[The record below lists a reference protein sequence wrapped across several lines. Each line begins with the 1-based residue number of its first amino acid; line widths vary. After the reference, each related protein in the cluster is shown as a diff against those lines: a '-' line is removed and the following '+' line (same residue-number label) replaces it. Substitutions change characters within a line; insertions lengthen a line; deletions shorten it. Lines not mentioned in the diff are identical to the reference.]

1 MSDTLICEVCQKPIA
16 GEPVRTVAGE
26 PAHSDCLEDDGEEIT
41 PGDVE
46 GVREEVL
53 DDDRLDDADE
63 EYEAGWIDAVIEMDR
78 MLNDP
83 EHWAED
89 DADYDITD

>member
-1 MSDTLICEVCQKPIA
+1 MICSVCQTPIA

-26 PAHSDCLEDDGEEIT
+26 PAHSDCLEDGDEIT

-78 MLNDP
+78 MLTDP
-83 EHWAED
+83 AHWAED